1 MSSSKMTEEE
11 ILNLLQFNGQQHI
24 VKHYRQLSEEKR
36 RVFLTNLQKLNLP
49 LGFEL
54 YKKYLQ
60 QETSIFRGE
69 INPAPI
75 ITQESLQNDTRKVK
89 EARARGE
96 ELLRR
101 QKVAILIVAGGQGTR
116 LGFEGPKGIFPIT
129 PIKKKSLF
137 QLFCETVKALSLKY
151 GTQIPLLIMTS
162 QENHNQTVNYFK
174 EHNFFSLATENVYFF
189 QQGMLPTF
197 TPEGYLLLKDE
208 TNLLANPDGHG
219 GSLKALYESS
229 LLSHLKNRGVTELFY
244 CQVDN
249 PLVKIADPLFLGVH
263 KMEEA
268 EISTKVVRRRD
279 LKEKVGIYGL
289 LNGHPAIIEYSDFLP
304 ADYEALDEKG
314 QIRYWAGN
322 TAIHVISLSF
332 VERLNHY
339 GFALPYHR
347 AIKDV
352 HGWGPDGKLMK
363 QPGWKFE
370 TFIFDALPFAQ
381 KSCAL
386 EVKREQEFAPVKN
399 KEGADSP
406 ATARAA
412 LNSLYRRWLAE
423 TGAEIAPEIQ
433 VEISP
438 FFALDKED
446 LLSRLKGKKLILK
459 EDTYLE

>member
-1 MSSSKMTEEE
+1 MAEEE
-11 ILNLLQFNGQQHI
+11 ILNLLQINGQHHI
-24 VKHYRQLSEEKR
+24 INHYWKLNKEKR
-36 RVFLTNLQKLNLP
+36 KAFLANLQELNLS

-54 YKKYLQ
+54 YKKFSQ
-60 QETSIFRGE
+60 QEISPPRRQ

-75 ITQESLQNDTRKVK
+75 ITQEILQNDHLRVRK
-89 EARARGE
+89 ARAIGE
-96 ELLRR
+96 DLLRR
-101 QKVAILIVAGGQGTR
+101 RKVAVLIVAGGQGTR

-129 PIKKKSLF
+129 PVKKKSLF

-151 GTQIPLLIMTS
+151 GIQIPLLIMTS
-162 QENHNQTVNYFK
+162 QENHDQTVNYFR
-174 EHNFFSLATENVYFF
+174 EHNFFGLRAENVHFF
-189 QQGMLPTF
+189 QQGLLPTF
-197 TPEGYLLLKDE
+197 TPEGCLLLKEE

-229 LLSHLKNRGVTELFY
+229 LLDYLKNHGFTELFY

-289 LNGHPAIIEYSDFLP
+289 LNGQPAIIEYSDFLP

-314 QIRYWAGN
+314 HMRYWAGN

-332 VERLNHY
+332 IERLNQR

-352 HGWGPDGKLMK
+352 YGCGPEGKLI
-363 QPGWKFE
+363 QRPGWKFE
-370 TFIFDALPFAQ
+370 TFVFDALPLAQ
-381 KSCAL
+381 KCCAL
-386 EVKREQEFAPVKN
+386 EVRREEEFAPVKN

-412 LNSLYRRWLAE
+412 LNSLYRHWLVEA
-423 TGAEIAPEIQ
+423 GAEIAPEIQ

-438 FFALDKED
+438 LFALDKED
-446 LLSRLKGKKLILK
+446 LLVRLKGMKLILK
-459 EDTYLE
+459 EDTYLA

>member
-1 MSSSKMTEEE
+1 MSPRKLAEEE
-11 ILNLLQFNGQQHI
+11 ILNLLQINGQHHI
-24 VKHYRQLSEEKR
+24 INHYRKLNKEKR
-36 RVFLTNLQKLNLP
+36 KVFLTNLQELNLP

-54 YKKYLQ
+54 YKKFSQ
-60 QETSIFRGE
+60 QEISPPRRE

-75 ITQESLQNDTRKVK
+75 ITQEVLHNDQQRMIK
-89 EARARGE
+89 ARALGE
-96 ELLRR
+96 ELLRS
-101 QKVAILIVAGGQGTR
+101 QKVAVLIVAGGQGTR

-129 PIKKKSLF
+129 PVKKKSLF
-137 QLFCETVKALSLKY
+137 QLFCETIKALSLKY
-151 GTQIPLLIMTS
+151 GIPIPLLIMTS
-162 QENHNQTVNYFK
+162 QENHEQTVNYFK
-174 EHNFFSLATENVYFF
+174 EHNFFGLRAENVHFF

-197 TPEGYLLLKDE
+197 TPEGGLLLKEE

-229 LLSHLKNRGVTELFY
+229 LLDYLKNHGFTELFY

-289 LNGHPAIIEYSDFLP
+289 FNGQPAIIEYSDFLP
-304 ADYEALDEKG
+304 ADYEAVDEKG
-314 QIRYWAGN
+314 HMRYWAGN
-322 TAIHVISLSF
+322 TAIHVISLAF
-332 VERLNHY
+332 IERLNQC

-352 HGWGPDGKLMK
+352 YGCGPEGKLM
-363 QPGWKFE
+363 QRRAWKFE
-370 TFIFDALPFAQ
+370 TFVFDALPLAQ
-381 KSCAL
+381 KCCAL
-386 EVKREQEFAPVKN
+386 EVRREEEFAPVKN

-406 ATARAA
+406 ATACAA
-412 LNSLYRRWLAE
+412 LNSLYRHWLAE
-423 TGAEIAPEIQ
+423 VGAEIAPEIQ

-438 FFALDKED
+438 LFALDKDD
-446 LLSRLKGKKLILK
+446 LSVRLKGKKLILK
-459 EDTYLE
+459 EDTYLA